1 MLNGTHYL
9 TKPDQVVEH
18 QSAILRLPGE
28 IAIGQNSD
36 HRDLARFT
44 SLHDRNFRPVVCRLE
59 KFFRDIGSRD
69 APDGM
74 GTAAADRRI
83 SNASAFFEIP
93 YSPCSTFR
101 GREDLLRS
109 MEVYFHGQ
117 SDKTD
122 GRLSFA
128 ICGLG
133 GSGKTQTA
141 LQYALRNRNRYTT
154 GIAILNATSEETII
168 ADYCRI
174 FEWLS
179 LGSVSNKVT
188 ATKEWLS
195 RKENSSWLL
204 IFDNADDLESISLS
218 KYFPASFWGHII
230 ITSRDGAAIGFV
242 GQEGSV
248 MDRLT
253 AEDAVEVLLEKAGI
267 RNAPQADLEMARV
280 IVVELLGC
288 LPLAVDQGG
297 AFIRERRKSLADYHR
312 LFQLHQNQVLSFRP
326 RLAEYDKTVITAWEM
341 NFSQVEIEFPRA
353 SDLLQLFCS
362 LDASDIPEL
371 LLARGSSSQNRWG
384 QNGEIFKLDAPEAG
398 LDHEL
403 VELITNEE
411 TFDAA
416 IDKLQSFSLIQG
428 RIDDRG
434 SRSFSVHPLVQH
446 CAVQRMSP
454 DSCSKWR
461 LQAILLVCQAFP
473 HDQHLESL

>member
-1 MLNGTHYL
+1 MYHL
-9 TKPDQVVEH
+9 TDPDQVVEH

-36 HRDLARFT
+36 HREMARFA
-44 SLHDRNFRPVVCRLE
+44 SLHDRNFRPVVSRLE
-59 KFFRDIGSRD
+59 KFYRDIVNRNVPNALGELS
-69 APDGM
+69 
-74 GTAAADRRI
+74 TAALDRSV
-83 SNASAFFEIP
+83 SNASAFYEIP
-93 YSPCSTFR
+93 YPPCTTFR
-101 GREDLLRS
+101 GREALLKNMEDFFSGRS
-109 MEVYFHGQ
+109 GKE
-117 SDKTD
+117 D

-128 ICGLG
+128 LCGLG

-141 LQYALRNRNRYTT
+141 LHYAVRNRSRYAS

-174 FEWLS
+174 SEWLS
-179 LGSVSNKVT
+179 LGSVSDKVT

-195 RKENSSWLL
+195 REENSSWLL
-204 IFDNADDLESISLS
+204 IFDNADNLESVSLS
-218 KYFPASFWGHII
+218 KYFPASFSGHII
-230 ITSRDGAAIGFV
+230 ITSRNGAAIGSL

-253 AEDAVEVLLEKAGI
+253 TEDAVEVLLEKAGL
-267 RNAPQADLEMARV
+267 RNVSEADMQMARV

-297 AFIRERRKSLADYHR
+297 AFIRERRKSLADYYR
-312 LFQLHQNQVLSFRP
+312 LFQMHQNQVLSYRP
-326 RLAEYDKTVITAWEM
+326 RLAEYDKTVLTAWEM
-341 NFSQVEIEFPRA
+341 NFCQVERASPRA

-362 LDASDIPEL
+362 LDASDISEL
-371 LLARGSSSQNRWG
+371 LLARGSSPQNRWG
-384 QNGEIFKLDAPEAG
+384 QDGEISKLDAKAAG
-398 LDHEL
+398 LDHDL
-403 VELITNEE
+403 VDLIVDEE
-411 TFDAA
+411 IFDAA
-416 IDKLQSFSLIQG
+416 IDQLQSFSLIQV

-454 DSCSKWR
+454 DVCSKWR